1 MENDKRTILVI
12 DDDPSILLGLSA
24 TIRRHGYQV
33 VTATNGTEGLEKA
46 REVVPDLIL
55 SDVMMPPPDGF
66 EMRRRLSTDPVLGSI
81 PFIFLTARSG
91 VEDRV
96 SGIREGADDYIV
108 KPFVTEELMARI
120 EAVFRRVHHEQ
131 ERGREEMKRI
141 AVQDMEKLR
150 NEILQNY
157 HHELRT
163 PLANIIMPLELA
175 AGNKFSDPEEQGR
188 FLRGALSNVDR
199 LESLISDLILLSNLD
214 HGNLNTIRQ
223 QIDIDN
229 HILPRVR
236 KRLERYASKR
246 LQFVPVISPGGMIT
260 APRQE
265 LTQALIH
272 LLDNAFKFSP
282 EGGRVEFHIQPGL
295 DGGATFLVK
304 DHGIGIPLKFRER
317 VFERYFQVSSGDSR
331 EHEGMGVGLFIARS
345 VFNALGGSV
354 TLRDAPPG
362 CVVQAILPDRSADDI
377 VYG

>member
-24 TIRRHGYQV
+24 TIRRHGYLV

-46 REVVPDLIL
+46 REVLPDLIL

-66 EMRRRLSTDPVLGSI
+66 EMRRRMSADPALASI

-96 SGIREGADDYIV
+96 SGIRDGADDYIV

-120 EAVFRRVHHEQ
+120 EAVFRRVRQEQ
-131 ERGREEMKRI
+131 ERVREEMRRI
-141 AVQDMEKLR
+141 AAQDMDNLR

-163 PLANIIMPLELA
+163 PLANIVMPLELA
-175 AGNKFSDPEEQGR
+175 AGNKFSDPEEQSR
-188 FLRGALSNVDR
+188 FLRTALSNVDR
-199 LESLISDLILLSNLD
+199 LESLIGDLILLSNLD

-223 QIDIDN
+223 RIDIDN
-229 HILPRVR
+229 HILARAR
-236 KRLERYASKR
+236 KRLERYAAQR
-246 LQFVPVISPGGMIT
+246 LEFVPVISPGGAIT

-282 EGGRVEFHIQPGL
+282 EGGRVELHIQPGSN
-295 DGGATFLVK
+295 GGATFLVK
-304 DHGIGIPLKFRER
+304 DYGSGVPPEMREK
-317 VFERYFQVSSGDSR
+317 VFERYFQVSSGDNR
-331 EHEGMGVGLFIARS
+331 EYEGMGVGLFIARS

-354 TLRDAPPG
+354 TLLDAPVG
-362 CVVQAILPDRSADDI
+362 CVVQAILPDHSPDDVI
-377 VYG
+377 YG

>member
-66 EMRRRLSTDPVLGSI
+66 EMRRRLSADPVLGSI

-96 SGIREGADDYIV
+96 SGIRDGADDYIV

-120 EAVFRRVHHEQ
+120 EAVFRRVQHEQ
-131 ERGREEMKRI
+131 ERGREEMRRI

-163 PLANIIMPLELA
+163 PLANIVMPLELA

-188 FLRGALSNVDR
+188 FLHGALSNVDR

-223 QIDIDN
+223 HIDIDN
-229 HILPRVR
+229 HILARVR

-246 LQFVPVISPGGMIT
+246 LEFVPVISSGGTIT

-265 LTQALIH
+265 ITQALIH

-295 DGGATFLVK
+295 NGGATFLVK
-304 DHGIGIPLKFRER
+304 DNGIGIPPEFRER
-317 VFERYFQVSSGDSR
+317 VFERYFQESSGDSR

-354 TLRDAPPG
+354 TLRDGRVG
-362 CVVQAILPDRSADDI
+362 CVVQAILPDHSPDDV

>member
-1 MENDKRTILVI
+1 MESKGTILVI
-12 DDDPSILLGLSA
+12 DDDPSILLGLAA

-33 VTATNGTEGLEKA
+33 VTATNGGEGIDKA
-46 REVVPDLIL
+46 RQTLPDLIL

-66 EMRRRLSTDPVLGSI
+66 EMRRRMSADPALASI

-96 SGIREGADDYIV
+96 SGIRDGADDYIV

-120 EAVFRRVHHEQ
+120 EAVLRRVRQQQ
-131 ERGREEMKRI
+131 ERGREEMRHL
-141 AVQDMEKLR
+141 AAQGMEKLR

-163 PLANIIMPLELA
+163 PLANIVMPLELA
-175 AGNKFSDPEEQGR
+175 AGNKFSEPEEQGR
-188 FLRGALSNVDR
+188 FIRAALSNVNR
-199 LESLISDLILLSNLD
+199 LESLINDLILLSNLD

-223 QIDIDN
+223 RIDIDD
-229 HILPRVR
+229 HILVRAR

-246 LQFVPVISPGGMIT
+246 LEFVPVISSGGPVT

-272 LLDNAFKFSP
+272 LLDNGFKFSP
-282 EGGRVEFHIQPGL
+282 EGGRVELHVQPGL
-295 DGGATFLVK
+295 NGGAVFLVK
-304 DHGIGIPLKFRER
+304 DNGPGIPAALRER
-317 VFERYFQVSSGDSR
+317 VFERYFQASSGDNR
-331 EHEGMGVGLFIARS
+331 EFEGLGVGLFIARA
-345 VFNALGGSV
+345 VFTSLGGSV
-354 TLRDAPPG
+354 NILDTPVG
-362 CVVQAILPDRSADDI
+362 CTVQALLPDPREGDI